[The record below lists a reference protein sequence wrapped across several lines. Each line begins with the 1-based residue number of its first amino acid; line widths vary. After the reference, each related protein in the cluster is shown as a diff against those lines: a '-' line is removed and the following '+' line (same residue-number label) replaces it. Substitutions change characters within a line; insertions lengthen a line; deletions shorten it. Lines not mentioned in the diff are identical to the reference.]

1 MKQLECNV
9 LYDKEVG
16 PVEIKCTLLTDF
28 IVERAIKKGSKVAI
42 VKEESKEFGIKYSI
56 WDLKDWQKLEKESL

>member
-16 PVEIKCTLLTDF
+16 PVTVKCTLLTDF
-28 IVERAIKKGSKVAI
+28 IVERAVKKGSKVAI
-42 VKEESKEFGIKYSI
+42 VKEESEEFGIKYSI
-56 WDLKDWQKLEKESL
+56 WDLKDWQKLEKNS